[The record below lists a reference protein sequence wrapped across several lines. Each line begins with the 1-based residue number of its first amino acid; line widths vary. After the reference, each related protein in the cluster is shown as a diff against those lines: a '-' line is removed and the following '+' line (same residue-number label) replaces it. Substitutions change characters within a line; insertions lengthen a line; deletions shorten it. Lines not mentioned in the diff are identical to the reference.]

1 MQIQPRRRGR
11 SLPRTRQPPV
21 KALLEEVLLHA
32 AFEGNLRIFRK
43 NVRAL
48 DEGDGRLADKVGAV
62 RDSDGLGALHLAAA
76 REKLPVCHYLVE
88 ELRVDV
94 DAVDNKGETALT
106 FAINCG
112 NEDMVRYLLDH
123 GADTE
128 KINNDGLT
136 ALHFAAGEGKCKIV
150 EILLSKGAYI
160 DSLTTGGTAL
170 HCAAYNGRD
179 AVVKILLD
187 HHADHKK
194 VSWGAYTPLFVAVE
208 SGSLKCLKLLIEAGA
223 DVKGIGKEIP
233 LITAASKGLTDIIK
247 CLLEAGADP
256 NVRDCLGHMPIE
268 VAARCGER
276 KAIEIL
282 FPVTSR
288 IQSVSDWT
296 VDGIIN
302 HVKSLPEVKEEDF
315 CEATLD
321 MGKFQG
327 REAVKN
333 KDYLGAMNIYT
344 AAIALNPR
352 DASLFSNRSLCW
364 LHLGEGKKALM
375 DAEACRMMRP
385 DWPKACYRKGTALML
400 LKDYK
405 KACNSFLLDKSLWS
419 LVVILLFAFG

>member
-1 MQIQPRRRGR
+1 
-11 SLPRTRQPPV
+11 
-21 KALLEEVLLHA
+21 
-32 AFEGNLRIFRK
+32 
-43 NVRAL
+43 
-48 DEGDGRLADKVGAV
+48 
-62 RDSDGLGALHLAAA
+62 
-76 REKLPVCHYLVE
+76 
-88 ELRVDV
+88 
-94 DAVDNKGETALT
+94 
-106 FAINCG
+106 
-112 NEDMVRYLLDH
+112 MVRYLLDH

-400 LKDYK
+400 LKVGQ
-405 KACNSFLLDKSLWS
+405 NVQIIF
-419 LVVILLFAFG
+419 

>member
-1 MQIQPRRRGR
+1 MNLIAAGYTERRAITVIGERFATELNLGLGQRPLSGFSRTQGWSGAEARPAQRAVRRRPPRRRGR

-136 ALHFAAGEGKCKIV
+136 ALHFAAGEG
-150 EILLSKGAYI
+150 AYI

-208 SGSLKCLKLLIEAGA
+208 SGSLKCLKLLIER
-223 DVKGIGKEIP
+223 K
-233 LITAASKGLTDIIK
+233 
-247 CLLEAGADP
+247 
-256 NVRDCLGHMPIE
+256 R
-268 VAARCGER
+268 VA
-276 KAIEIL
+276 
-282 FPVTSR
+282 
-288 IQSVSDWT
+288 
-296 VDGIIN
+296 
-302 HVKSLPEVKEEDF
+302 
-315 CEATLD
+315 
-321 MGKFQG
+321 
-327 REAVKN
+327 
-333 KDYLGAMNIYT
+333 
-344 AAIALNPR
+344 
-352 DASLFSNRSLCW
+352 
-364 LHLGEGKKALM
+364 
-375 DAEACRMMRP
+375 
-385 DWPKACYRKGTALML
+385 ML
-400 LKDYK
+400 LM
-405 KACNSFLLDKSLWS
+405 
-419 LVVILLFAFG
+419 

>member
-1 MQIQPRRRGR
+1 M
-11 SLPRTRQPPV
+11 
-21 KALLEEVLLHA
+21 
-32 AFEGNLRIFRK
+32 
-43 NVRAL
+43 VRAL
-48 DEGDGRLADKVGAV
+48 DEGDGRLANKVGAV
-62 RDSDGLGALHLAAA
+62 RNSDSLGALHLAAA
-76 REKLPVCHYLVE
+76 REKLPICQYLLE

-94 DAVDNKGETALT
+94 DVVDNKGAAEPATY
-106 FAINCG
+106 FWNSG

-128 KINNDGLT
+128 KLNNDGLT

-160 DSLTTGGTAL
+160 DLLTTGGTAL
-170 HCAAYNGRD
+170 HCAPYNGRD
-179 AVVKILLD
+179 AVVKILL
-187 HHADHKK
+187 HNNADHKK

-256 NVRDCLGHMPIE
+256 NVRDCFGHMPIE
-268 VAARCGER
+268 VAARCGAR
-276 KAIEIL
+276 KAVEIL

-288 IQSVSDWT
+288 ILSVPDWT

-302 HVKSLPEVKEEDF
+302 HVKSLPEVK
-315 CEATLD
+315 
-321 MGKFQG
+321 
-327 REAVKN
+327 
-333 KDYLGAMNIYT
+333 
-344 AAIALNPR
+344 AIALNPR

-375 DAEACRMMRP
+375 DAEACWMMRP
-385 DWPKACYRKGTALML
+385 DWPKACY
-400 LKDYK
+400 
-405 KACNSFLLDKSLWS
+405 S
-419 LVVILLFAFG
+419 

>member
-1 MQIQPRRRGR
+1 MAPPRFPTSSSAAAARRPPR
-11 SLPRTRQPPV
+11 STPPNRPRPSPAAAAAASPAPASPLE

-43 NVRAL
+43 VVRAL
-48 DEGDGRLADKVGAV
+48 DEGEGRLADKVGAV

-76 REKLPVCHYLVE
+76 REKLPVCQYLVE

-128 KINNDGLT
+128 KLNNDGLT

-187 HHADHKK
+187 HHAD
-194 VSWGAYTPLFVAVE
+194 
-208 SGSLKCLKLLIEAGA
+208 
-223 DVKGIGKEIP
+223 
-233 LITAASKGLTDIIK
+233 
-247 CLLEAGADP
+247 
-256 NVRDCLGHMPIE
+256 LGHMPIE
-268 VAARCGER
+268 VAARCGEW
-276 KAIEIL
+276 KAVEIL

-288 IQSVSDWT
+288 IQSVPDWT

-344 AAIALNPR
+344 AAIALNPT

-385 DWPKACYRKGTALML
+385 DWPKACYRKGAALML

-405 KACNSFLLDKSLWS
+405 KAYNSFLDGLKLEPENIEMKNALSEALQALKMSDSVDMEPLD
-419 LVVILLFAFG
+419 